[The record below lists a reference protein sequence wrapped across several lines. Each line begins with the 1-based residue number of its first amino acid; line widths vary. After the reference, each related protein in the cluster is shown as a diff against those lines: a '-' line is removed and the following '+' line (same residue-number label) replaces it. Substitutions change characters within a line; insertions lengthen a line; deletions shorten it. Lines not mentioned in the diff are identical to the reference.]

1 MSENTL
7 IARALTAMVAVVA
20 LGVVGAL
27 VGVRN
32 DRADAQ
38 VVDRAGNYIAVTG
51 TVAGRNEQVLYLI
64 NTRDNLMIVYKYD
77 GTERILYR
85 LAETNVDGDFQ
96 LAKQQLDATGVGAV
110 QDRYSVER
118 RQQRR

>member
-27 VGVRN
+27 IGVRN
-32 DRADAQ
+32 DRAEAQ
-38 VVDRAGNYIAVTG
+38 IVDRAGNYLAVTG

-64 NTRDNLMIVYKYD
+64 NTRDNIMVVYKYD

-85 LAETNVDGDFQ
+85 LAETSLEGDFQ
-96 LAKQQLDATGVGAV
+96 QAKLQMEATGMGAV
-110 QDRYSVER
+110 QDKYSLER
-118 RQQRR
+118 RSRR